1 MQTGTPSTD
10 ELRVTSTA
18 GGSSP
23 GQVLSHLRPYRPRGP
38 VKNSGCF
45 LPPYFVRKE
54 TQTPRARLANFV

>member
-1 MQTGTPSTD
+1 MQTGSLSTD

-45 LPPYFVRKE
+45 LPPYLSER
-54 TQTPRARLANFV
+54 RLKLPERG